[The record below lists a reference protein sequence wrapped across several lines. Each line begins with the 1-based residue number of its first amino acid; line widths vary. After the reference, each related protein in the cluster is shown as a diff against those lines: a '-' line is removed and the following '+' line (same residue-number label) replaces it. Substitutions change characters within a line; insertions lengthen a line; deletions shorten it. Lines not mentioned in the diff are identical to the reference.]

1 MKSWEGYASDI
12 PTPGAHSRRAGTCG
26 LPNRSLATAAK
37 GSEPKIL
44 LKNQFTHRYVYAQ
57 GERRNRLPG
66 DSTSK
71 RRLFSR
77 TITRC
82 GGKGPSWVLDIDV
95 GGHWSNVVTVCS
107 RTWRP
112 EMTRW
117 RDFASEICRIGS
129 QSDRIAVQGFQVRAR
144 PSIGLR
150 LTLPGRRKENSRMGV
165 R

>member
-26 LPNRSLATAAK
+26 LSNRSLATATK
-37 GSEPKIL
+37 GSEPNIL
-44 LKNQFTHRYVYAQ
+44 LKDQFTHRYVCAQ

-66 DSTSK
+66 NSTSK

-77 TITRC
+77 TIARC
-82 GGKGPSWVLDIDV
+82 GGKGPVLDS
-95 GGHWSNVVTVCS
+95 GYRCGRAWSNVVTVCS
-107 RTWRP
+107 RTWSP

-150 LTLPGRRKENSRMGV
+150 LTLPGRQKEDSRMGV